1 MSNGSRAFAR
11 FMASAAGRALRVV
24 AGLALIVWGWS
35 NHQTTTGM
43 VVMLVGFV
51 PLLAGVFNV
60 CLIAPIIGAPFSGKS
75 ALEGSGNE
83 NTQH

>member
-11 FMASAAGRALRVV
+11 FMASAVGRALRVV
-24 AGLALIVWGWS
+24 AGVALIAWGWS
-35 NHQTTTGM
+35 NHQTTTGV
-43 VVMLVGFV
+43 VVMLVGLV

-60 CLIAPIIGAPFSGKS
+60 CLIAPIIGAPFAGKS

-83 NTQH
+83 SAQR